1 MILKS
6 LISLIFLLIPF
17 NRVVSLENLQIPD
30 KCLSEKTINRF
41 QLNPELYQSCESV
54 KNQPRP
60 RRFVEPIFKGKPKP
74 RADLL
79 AAKFNLNLKTDQ
91 TSSLIMLIYKITK
104 EYLYKCPPVIYYD
117 KYVEDSESLLLE
129 MLFKSF
135 PISYSHGEINIDF
148 KAKNKNLKN
157 PNDINCKSYIL
168 FLSDPLKTRS
178 IIGPQI
184 DSKVVVVSRST
195 QWKLKDFLASEL
207 SSNIVN
213 LLVIGES
220 LTADSNKERPYVL
233 YTHKLY
239 ADGLGS
245 NTPIVLTSWIRGAL
259 SRPHINLFPKKFADG
274 FAGHRFQVM
283 SGNQPPHMF
292 RLRSLDF
299 GGGSQ
304 VSWDGIE
311 YRLINMISKRLNFS
325 IDIIDIPN
333 KLNVKSDVENLDYC
347 IQHRLADMG
356 MLGVYVT
363 KERLTNTDMSV
374 GHSKDCAAFIT
385 LASKALPKYR
395 AIMGPFQWP
404 VWVALICVYLGA
416 IFPIVF
422 TDRLT
427 LSHLMGNWGEI
438 ENMFWYVFGMFTN
451 SLTFSGKYSWS
462 NTKKNS
468 TRLLIGSYWIFTI
481 IITACYT
488 GSIIAFV
495 TLPAFPDT
503 VNSVMDLLGLFF
515 RVGTL
520 DSGGWET
527 WFQNSS
533 HEPTLR
539 LFNKMEYVS
548 TLEEG
553 IGNVTQ
559 SFFWNYAFLGSRSQL
574 EYMVQANF
582 SNDNIS
588 RRSALHLSE
597 ECFAYFQIGY
607 MFPKNSVYKNKL
619 DSLILLAQ
627 QAGLMN
633 KIENEVKW
641 SMQRANN
648 GKLLQASSS
657 SPLRETM
664 QEERQLTTADTE
676 GMFLLMGI
684 GYTIGAFALIS
695 EIVGGITNKCRQ
707 IMRRT
712 RQSISSTWSSKQ
724 NSGDMLKTRKPR
736 DKHEEFAIAARVVAR
751 KVAQKEARKH
761 EDLKGFG
768 KRQLNL
774 TKATL
779 RELYGDYHKTQPDY
793 VLKDGEIMVEENE
806 ESDISLAPTRESSA
820 ATKTSL
826 VNERLQPQIE
836 KPEQTFSKENIE
848 KMVDNFLSEEIE
860 KALKSFDQT
869 LNVSNDDYDVI
880 EEEMFGSF
888 IEPKIDEPI
897 ETLNKLEMFKEQNY
911 LVIDDDDDKDKNGD
925 ENADDKTKNDD
936 ISGAEIKHCENINEP
951 KN

>member
-1 MILKS
+1 MC
-6 LISLIFLLIPF
+6 LISLIICLTLF
-17 NRVVSLENLQIPD
+17 NQVVSVENFEIGD
-30 KCLSEKTINRF
+30 KCLSQSVINRF

-54 KNQPRP
+54 KTSNRILQRT
-60 RRFVEPIFKGKPKP
+60 RRRIEPILKGKPKP
-74 RADLL
+74 RSEIL
-79 AAKFNLNLKTDQ
+79 AAKFSLGFNTLEA
-91 TSSLIMLIYKITK
+91 TSLVKLLFKIAK
-104 EYLYKCPPVIYYD
+104 EHLAKCPPVIYYD
-117 KYVEDSESLLLE
+117 KYVEHSESVLLE

-135 PISYSHGEINIDF
+135 PITYSHGQLNARY
-148 KAKNKNLKN
+148 KAKNKNFKN
-157 PNDINCKSYIL
+157 PIDNNCKSYIL
-168 FLSDPLKTRS
+168 FLSDPLMTRS

-184 DSKVVVVSRST
+184 ESKVVVVSRST
-195 QWKLKDFLASEL
+195 QWKLKDFLASDL

-213 LLVIGES
+213 LLVIGQS
-220 LTADSNKERPYVL
+220 LAADSNMERPYVL

-245 NTPIVLTSWIRGAL
+245 NTPVVLTSWIRGGL
-259 SRPHINLFPKKFADG
+259 SRPHVDLFPKKFDNG

-283 SGNQPPHMF
+283 AGNQPPYMF
-292 RLRSLDF
+292 RIKSLDF
-299 GGGSQ
+299 GGGAQ
-304 VSWDGIE
+304 LNWDGVE
-311 YRLINMISKRLNFS
+311 YRLLNMIGKQLNFS

-333 KLNVKSDVENLDYC
+333 KLNSKSAADNLDYSLS
-347 IQHRLADMG
+347 QHLADVG
-356 MLGVYVT
+356 MLGIYVT
-363 KERLTNTDMSV
+363 KERLINTDMSV

-404 VWVALICVYLGA
+404 VWVALICIYLGA

-462 NTKKNS
+462 NTKKVS

-495 TLPAFPDT
+495 TLPAFPET
-503 VNSVMDLLGLFF
+503 VDSVMDLLGLFF

-520 DSGGWET
+520 DNGGWES

-533 HEPTLR
+533 HEPTMR

-582 SNDNIS
+582 SNENIS

-597 ECFAYFQIGY
+597 ECFASFQIGY
-607 MFPKNSVYKNKL
+607 MFPKNSVYMNKL
-619 DSLILLAQ
+619 NNVIMLAQ

-633 KIENEVKW
+633 KIQNEVKW
-641 SMQRANN
+641 SMQRSNM

-657 SPLRETM
+657 SPLRESI
-664 QEERQLTTADTE
+664 QEERQLTTADIE

-684 GYTIGAFALIS
+684 GYTVGAIALVS

-707 IMRRT
+707 IIRRS
-712 RQSISSTWSSKQ
+712 RQSFSSNFSSKR
-724 NSGDMLKTRKPR
+724 NS
-736 DKHEEFAIAARVVAR
+736 EFAHAAREVAR
-751 KVAQKEARKH
+751 KAAQKEAQKTH
-761 EDLKGFG
+761 QDFVGFG
-768 KRQLNL
+768 KRQFNL
-774 TKATL
+774 TKTTL
-779 RELYGDYHKTQPDY
+779 KELYGDYNKSQPDY
-793 VLKDGEIMVEENE
+793 VLKDGQIIVEDPED
-806 ESDISLAPTRESSA
+806 SDISMETPTRESSA
-820 ATKTSL
+820 ETKSSL
-826 VNERLQPQIE
+826 VNEKFTE
-836 KPEQTFSKENIE
+836 YTEEFTKDNIE
-848 KMVDNFLSEEIE
+848 KVVESFLNEEIE
-860 KALKSFDQT
+860 KALRSFDHT
-869 LNVSNDDYDVI
+869 LKHYHKDSSQECNEL
-880 EEEMFGSF
+880 EEEVFGSF
-888 IEPKIDEPI
+888 VQPKQEQF
-897 ETLNKLEMFKEQNY
+897 ETLDNLKLFKEQTD
-911 LVIDDDDDKDKNGD
+911 LLALDVHETVEG
-925 ENADDKTKNDD
+925 NADNEDEEVKCT
-936 ISGAEIKHCENINEP
+936 ENIQNE
-951 KN
+951 KMDKKEN